1 MSDLT
6 QALADGL
13 FNVLLVFETFL
24 DMLDGI
30 LFLDSGI
37 SLLTFAYAGALL
49 LFILDLFVGFVNPDN
64 EKEPQEITDKIDS
77 SIDIGI

>member
-24 DMLDGI
+24 DLLDGI
-30 LFLDSGI
+30 PFLDSGI
-37 SLLTFAYAGALL
+37 SLLTLGYAAALL
-49 LFILDLFVGFVNPDN
+49 MFIIDLFVGFVNPDD
-64 EKEPQEITDKIDS
+64 EKKPDEINDKINS

>member
-37 SLLTFAYAGALL
+37 SLLTLAYAGALL
-49 LFILDLFVGFVNPDN
+49 LFILDLFVGFVNPDD
-64 EKEPQEITDKIDS
+64 EKQPQEITDKINS

>member
-24 DMLDGI
+24 DILDGI
-30 LFLDSGI
+30 PFLDSGI

-49 LFILDLFVGFVNPDN
+49 LFILDLFVGFVNPDD
-64 EKEPQEITDKIDS
+64 EKEPQEINDKINS

>member
-24 DMLDGI
+24 DILDGI

-49 LFILDLFVGFVNPDN
+49 LFVLDLFVGFVNPDD
-64 EKEPQEITDKIDS
+64 EKEPQEITDNINS
-77 SIDIGI
+77 NIDIGI

>member
-49 LFILDLFVGFVNPDN
+49 LFILDLFVGFVNPDD
-64 EKEPQEITDKIDS
+64 EKEPQEITDKIS
-77 SIDIGI
+77 SNIDIGI